1 MSLAKQA
8 EEKRAVLA
16 LLPRFPVRES
26 LDLARASVND
36 TEVERRSQGGR
47 CAARAHGQK
56 LEYKAQIHQDTSM
69 TKRFFLALSGA
80 ALCASLVCGQQPPL
94 TPEQK
99 QQIEAA
105 IPKKAPAKPRKAR
118 RLLVTNFA
126 KNGDRVIR
134 GHPAIPAG
142 NYAIELMGKQTGA
155 FEAVFSDD
163 VEMFRPDKI
172 KQFDAICFNNTQG
185 VLFDDPE
192 LRKSLLD
199 FITGGHGF
207 VGIHAAIATFV
218 QHPVYDQWPPV
229 RQDARRDRKRR
240 PSLGAHRH
248 PDVQGGRSEE
258 PAHRRLQGNGLSGHR
273 RGEPVAGAHP
283 ARPPARAA
291 ERRYGEDRPAQA
303 LHAAGARARTRTFP

>member
-1 MSLAKQA
+1 
-8 EEKRAVLA
+8 
-16 LLPRFPVRES
+16 
-26 LDLARASVND
+26 
-36 TEVERRSQGGR
+36 
-47 CAARAHGQK
+47 
-56 LEYKAQIHQDTSM
+56 M
-69 TKRFFLALSGA
+69 TKSLILLLAGA
-80 ALCASLVCGQQPPL
+80 SLCAQPQQQL

-105 IPKKAPAKPRKAR
+105 IPRKAPVKPAKAR

-134 GHPAIPAG
+134 GHPSIPAG

-172 KQFDAICFNNTQG
+172 SQFDAVCFNNTQG

-218 QHPVYDQWPPV
+218 QHPVYDQWPPFGKMLGGTENGGHPWAPTDTLTFKV
-229 RQDARRDRKRR
+229 DDPKSPLTAVFKGVGFPVTDEVNQLQEPTLRDH
-240 PSLGAHRH
+240 LH
-248 PDVQGGRSEE
+248 V
-258 PAHRRLQGNGLSGHR
+258 LLSVDMEKTGPPKHSML
-273 RGEPVAGAHP
+273 P
-283 ARPPARAA
+283 ARTQDKDFPLSWIRNEGKGRVFYYGLAHNPNIFWNPAMVEHILAGIQ
-291 ERRYGEDRPAQA
+291 YA
-303 LHAAGARARTRTFP
+303 LGDLKANATPSDQMGKK